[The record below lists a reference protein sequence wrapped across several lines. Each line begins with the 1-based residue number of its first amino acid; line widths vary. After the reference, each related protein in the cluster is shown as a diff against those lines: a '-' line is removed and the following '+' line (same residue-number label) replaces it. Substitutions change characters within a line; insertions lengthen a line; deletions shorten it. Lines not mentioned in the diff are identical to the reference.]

1 MCHARE
7 CRGWSDPRDPPAGG
21 QTFQPERGE
30 KGVAGLVADQD
41 AAEVVA
47 GLWVEGLEK
56 GAKVSVFVGQFRD
69 CFSESRASLVDG

>member
-1 MCHARE
+1 
-7 CRGWSDPRDPPAGG
+7 
-21 QTFQPERGE
+21 
-30 KGVAGLVADQD
+30 VAGLVADQD